1 MKLFILS
8 VANPSLIID
17 PILGT
22 KTYYKPIASE
32 ETVSEKSLNPSK
44 TGAV

>member
-1 MKLFILS
+1 MKLLILS

-17 PILGT
+17 PILGRNT
-22 KTYYKPIASE
+22 SYRPIASV